1 MRRSTALIAL
11 VLLTAACGGSD
22 DSTPTT
28 VAVTQPTI
36 AEGADVT
43 ADAGDL
49 VAVHYTGTLDDG
61 SQFDSSAGGS
71 PLKFTVGSGQ
81 VIAGFDDAVTGMS
94 IGETRTVRIP
104 AEDAYGPYIEEAV
117 FEVAS
122 SELPEG
128 VGVGDRLQASDGSI
142 VKITKIENGVVTV
155 DLNHELAGEALT
167 FEITLVSV
175 G

>member
-1 MRRSTALIAL
+1 MRRSIAVLALAA
-11 VLLTAACGGSD
+11 VTAACGGTD
-22 DSTPTT
+22 ESTATT
-28 VAVTQPTI
+28 VAVTNPTI

-61 SQFDSSAGGS
+61 SQFDSSIGRP
-71 PLKFTVGSGQ
+71 PLEFTVGSGQ
-81 VIAGFDDAVTGMS
+81 VIAGFDNAVTGMS
-94 IGETRTVRIP
+94 IGETVTVRIP
-104 AEDAYGPYIEEAV
+104 AEDAYGPYLEEAV

-122 SELPEG
+122 GELPEG
-128 VGVGDRLQASDGSI
+128 AEVGDRLQASDGSI
-142 VKITKIENGVVTV
+142 LRILKIDDGIVTV
-155 DLNHELAGEALT
+155 DLNHELAGQALT